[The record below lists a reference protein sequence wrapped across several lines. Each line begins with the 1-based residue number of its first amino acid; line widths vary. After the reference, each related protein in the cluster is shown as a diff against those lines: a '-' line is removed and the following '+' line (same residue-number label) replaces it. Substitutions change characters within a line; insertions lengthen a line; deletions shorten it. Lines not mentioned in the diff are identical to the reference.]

1 MAEAYSKLLALAKER
16 AAQCAPEELEILQR
30 MVSIDSGSGDLEGNA
45 KVVEIVDEVL
55 RRIEGIQIEH
65 VTDKYGT
72 HVIAR
77 LKPENS
83 TGKMVIS
90 CHLDTVFQKG
100 DVEKHPFRVEGDRMY
115 GLGIVDCKGG
125 FVVSAH
131 AVKLMQ
137 EEGLLPNKEIVMLY
151 TCDEEIMSPT
161 SYPLFEKEA
170 AGADMAFVFEP
181 SREDNGALTSRKGVF
196 LIDIKVTGRSAHS
209 GVNYLAGASATMEL
223 ARKMLA
229 LESRNIPE
237 KNIFFNV
244 ANLQSSKPDN
254 VVPDFASAIASVR
267 VSNDEEMQMVRDIL
281 KEVSGEVGIEG
292 TQTTMEV
299 RQFVYPMPRTEGNV
313 KLFELV
319 KKAAGIMGQAEFP
332 EQSSGGSGDAGWFSS
347 HGIPSVD
354 ALGPYMYK
362 IHHTEESGKVSSI
375 EEKTALFCVVLG
387 LIDSEWK

>member
-1 MAEAYSKLLALAKER
+1 MEQEKLLQIAREGAAR
-16 AAQCAPEELEILQR
+16 AADTELEVLRR
-30 MVSIDSGSGDLEGNA
+30 MVSVDSGSGDLEGNA
-45 KVVEIVDEVL
+45 KVVEIAGEVL
-55 RRIEGIQIEH
+55 SQIQGIRIEH
-65 VTDKYGT
+65 VADRYGV
-72 HVIAR
+72 HIVAR
-77 LKPENS
+77 LRPENPA
-83 TGKMVIS
+83 GKIIIS

-100 DVEKHPFRVEGDRMY
+100 DVEKHPFRVEGDTMY

-137 EEGLLPNKEIVMLY
+137 EAGLLPNKEIVMLY

-170 AGADMAFVFEP
+170 QGADMAFVFEP
-181 SREDNGALTSRKGVF
+181 SRDGNGALTSRKGVF
-196 LIDIKVTGRSAHS
+196 LIDINVTGKSAHS

-254 VVPDFASAIASVR
+254 VVPDFASAVCSVR
-267 VSNDEEMQMVRDIL
+267 VSNDEEMELIRTIL
-281 KEVSGEVGIEG
+281 KEVSGEAGIEG
-292 TQTTMEV
+292 TRTTMEV
-299 RQFVYPMPRTEGNV
+299 RKFVYPMPRTGGNV
-313 KLFELV
+313 KLFQLV
-319 KKAAGIMGQAEFP
+319 KKAAAILGQEHFP

-362 IHHTEESGKVSSI
+362 IHHTGECGKVSSL
-375 EEKTALFCVVLG
+375 EERTALFCVVLG
-387 LIDSEWK
+387 LIDSEWT